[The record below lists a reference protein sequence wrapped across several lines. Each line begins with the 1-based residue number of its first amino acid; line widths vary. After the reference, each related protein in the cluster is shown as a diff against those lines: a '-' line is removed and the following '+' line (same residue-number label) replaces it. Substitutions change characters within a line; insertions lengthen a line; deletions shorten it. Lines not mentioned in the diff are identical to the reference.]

1 MLMLTSSAMLVE
13 DVIAQTKTPEGAA
26 PASTT
31 STADS
36 TTNVK
41 NKTVE
46 QKETTVTKKAK
57 VEQQP
62 TFNIYEFKVL
72 GNTVLDNNK
81 IEEAVYEFMGEQK
94 TIDDVQKARTAL
106 EKTYHQAGYLTVSVS
121 IPQQDVNDNLVQLQV
136 LEGKVERLRVKDSN
150 YHSLE
155 VIKERVAEF
164 SEGNVPHF
172 PTVQKQLATV
182 NRGQNRQV
190 APVLRP
196 GKSPGKLEV
205 DLKVKDKLPLHGS
218 LELNDRF
225 SPNTTRTRLNG
236 SLRYENLWQKDHS
249 LGVSFQVSPENTD
262 EVQVVSGTYV
272 IPTLS
277 GDYFAAYGVISRSNI
292 SVVGDV
298 NVLGDG
304 TIAGFRYIHPLPQL
318 ENYYHTLTAGFDYKD
333 FDETVSLS
341 SDSGF
346 DTPIAYS
353 MFNLAYDGTFNTK
366 QSQTKANVGINFGVR
381 GLGNDEQ
388 EFENKRLLAKPNFA
402 TFRADINHLQN
413 LPKNWKLQARL
424 AGQVASG
431 ALVSPEQFTI
441 GGADSVRG
449 YPESNALG
457 DKGAFASLE
466 LRTPSIHQ
474 FISDYFNEVYAY
486 TFVDAGYVKTIDL
499 DPNLEQSA
507 TSDLLSTGLGL
518 KLKALKGLY
527 ANLDYA
533 QALKDSAAIQD
544 GDERV
549 HFRLGYEW

>member
-1 MLMLTSSAMLVE
+1 MGFNNTIKWVSLLMTLLLSTVAHSAE
-13 DVIAQTKTPEGAA
+13 K
-26 PASTT
+26 
-31 STADS
+31 
-36 TTNVK
+36 
-41 NKTVE
+41 
-46 QKETTVTKKAK
+46 
-57 VEQQP
+57 P
-62 TFNIYEFKVL
+62 TFNIFEFKVL
-72 GNTVLDNNK
+72 GNTVLENGP
-81 IEEAVYEFMGEQK
+81 IETSIYDFMGENK
-94 TIDDVQKARTAL
+94 TIDDVQAARKAL
-106 EKTYHQAGYLTVSVS
+106 EKTYHDNGYLTVSVV
-121 IPQQDVNDNLVQLQV
+121 IPQQDVDNGLVKLQV
-136 LEGKVERLRVKDSN
+136 VEGTVEQLRVKNSQ
-150 YHSLE
+150 YHSLKE
-155 VIKERVAEF
+155 IKSRVTEF

-172 PTVQKQLATV
+172 PTVKKQLATV

-205 DLKVKDKLPLHGS
+205 DLKVKDQLPLHGS

-272 IPTLS
+272 IPTMS

-298 NVLGDG
+298 SVLGDG
-304 TIAGFRYIHPLPQL
+304 TIAGFRYIHPLPKL
-318 ENYYHTLTAGFDYKD
+318 ENYYHTLTGGFDYKD

-341 SDSGF
+341 SSSGF

-366 QSQTKANVGINFGVR
+366 QSQTKANFGINFGVR
-381 GLGNDEQ
+381 GLGNDEE
-388 EFENKRLLAKPNFA
+388 EFENKRLFAKPNFT

-413 LPKNWKLQARL
+413 LPKNWKLQARF

-431 ALVSPEQFTI
+431 ALVAPEQFTV

-449 YPESNALG
+449 YAESNALG

-474 FISDYFNEVYAY
+474 LIGDYFSEAYAY
-486 TFVDAGYVKTIDL
+486 TFVDAGYVKTIEL
-499 DPNLEQSA
+499 DPTLEQNA
-507 TSDLLSTGLGL
+507 TSELLSTGFGL
-518 KLKALKGLY
+518 KVKAMKGLY
-527 ANLDYA
+527 ANVDYA
-533 QALKDSAAIQD
+533 QALKDSADTQD